1 MSGTT
6 VSADESPKRG
16 GTGEGATR
24 RRTWTWAAVLFALS
38 ALLLVVRVQ
47 VGTAAA
53 WDLSATNALRVIGA
67 TFGVAEPLEGAAQ
80 VIGRARLIDGF
91 TALLV
96 GAALGLSGA
105 LLQGLFRNQ
114 LASPGLIG
122 VTSGASLGAVVG
134 ILIAG
139 GELLTRTQDDGGD
152 VMAAA
157 AENAPILITF
167 CAFLGAM
174 AVALFVAALASRG
187 GRVSVSTLL
196 LVGVAINACL
206 GGVLAA
212 VQDILL
218 REKWQFAQAV
228 FSWLFGKLDERTL
241 PQVGIVGA
249 GVVLALAI
257 VPFVAREL
265 DLFGGGEDTAES
277 LGVSTLRTKMLTLAA
292 ASVAAASA
300 VAVAGQIAFVGL
312 VVPHVVRMAVGP
324 RHGALL
330 PMSAL
335 GGAVFLCG
343 AEAINVAWLGPRALS
358 PGIVLSLV
366 GGPFFLLLL
375 LRRRRE
381 VATW

>member
-1 MSGTT
+1 MAEPGSGGGDT
-6 VSADESPKRG
+6 AG
-16 GTGEGATR
+16 QAGTGKQ
-24 RRTWTWAAVLFALS
+24 AVLPWTILLVLLS
-38 ALLLVVRVQ
+38 MLLLLLRVQ
-47 VGTAAA
+47 VGTA
-53 WDLSATNALRVIGA
+53 SAFDFSASTALRAIGA
-67 TFGVAEPLEGAAQ
+67 TFGLVEPLDGAAQ
-80 VIGRARLIDGF
+80 IVGSSRLVDGV

-114 LASPGLIG
+114 LASPGLVG

-139 GELLTRTQDDGGD
+139 GELLTKTQDDGGG

-157 AENAPILITF
+157 AENAPILITV

-174 AVALFVAALASRG
+174 AVAMFVAALASRG
-187 GRVSVSTLL
+187 GRISVPTLL

-212 VQDILL
+212 IQDILL

-228 FSWLFGKLDERTL
+228 FSWLFGKLDERTVS
-241 PQVGIVGA
+241 QVGIVGV
-249 GVVLALAI
+249 GVLIALAI

-265 DLFGGGEDTAES
+265 DLFAGGEDTAAS
-277 LGVSTLRTKMLTLAA
+277 LGVSTVRTKVLTLAA
-292 ASVAAASA
+292 ASIAAASA

-312 VVPHVVRMAVGP
+312 VVPHVVRMAIGP
-324 RHGALL
+324 RHARLL

-343 AEAINVAWLGPRALS
+343 AEVLNITILGPRALS
-358 PGIVLSLV
+358 PGIVLSLI
-366 GGPFFLLLL
+366 GGPFFLVLL
-375 LRRRRE
+375 LRRRGE
-381 VATW
+381 VSTW